1 MDKEYRNLKLPNAGQ
16 GGIMVEIPVEDII
29 SMEIPKDS
37 TVVDLETGIVYEI
50 EIEKH
55 TLIYVKSY
63 KKSGNYEYYIPL
75 SLKEMIELIN
85 SEATYYKYVLNK

>member
-1 MDKEYRNLKLPNAGQ
+1 MDKEYRKLKLPDAGQ
-16 GGIMVEIPVEDII
+16 GGIMVEISVDDII
-29 SMEIPKDS
+29 SMEMPKDS
-37 TVVDLETGIVYEI
+37 TIVDSETGIIYEI
-50 EIEKH
+50 DIEKH

-85 SEATYYKYVLNK
+85 SEATYYKYEPNK